1 MQDFENWVELH
12 KLGEVHM
19 QVMRMKCFNQFFE
32 SWKQVY
38 LSQFLKFGGVK
49 DFECL
54 GPGSKTDAIIFG
66 IVREGLHKGPL
77 AFFSDYIKEKAL
89 DNDIDFFKN
98 LGEARSVFLRK
109 KNKTYDSPRLFLC
122 SFWGKGLLWLMA
134 PRDAFI
140 YFKKVSGVE
149 ITESAYYKATS
160 DLGLLS
166 YKDFG
171 HKKPLISKFYAKSFK
186 VGFNDGLDLSIF
198 EK

>member
-1 MQDFENWVELH
+1 MQDSRNWIKLH
-12 KLGEVHM
+12 KLEEVHM
-19 QVMRMKCFNQFFE
+19 QVMQMKCFNQFFE

-38 LSQFLKFGGVK
+38 LAQFLKFGGLK
-49 DFECL
+49 DFESL
-54 GPGSKTDAIIFG
+54 ATGAKTDAIIFG
-66 IVREGLHKGPL
+66 IVKEGLHNGAL
-77 AFFSDYIKEKAL
+77 ALFADYIKNKASN
-89 DNDIDFFKN
+89 NDIDFFKN
-98 LGEARSVFLRK
+98 LGDARNVFLRK
-109 KNKTYDSPRLFLC
+109 KEKPHNNPRLSLC

-140 YFKKVSGVE
+140 YFKKVSDIE

-171 HKKPLISKFYAKSFK
+171 HKKPLISKFYAKGFR
-186 VGFNDGLDLSIF
+186 VGFDDDLDFSIF